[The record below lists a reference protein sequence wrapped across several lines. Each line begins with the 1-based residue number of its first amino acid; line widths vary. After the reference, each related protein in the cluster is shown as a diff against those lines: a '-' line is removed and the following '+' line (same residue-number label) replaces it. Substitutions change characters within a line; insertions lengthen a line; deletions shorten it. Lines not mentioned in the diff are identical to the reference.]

1 MLRIA
6 LFLLTNLAIMLVLGV
21 VVNLLGVSH
30 FISHGQMNLQQLF
43 VYCAVFGF
51 AGSFISLFLSKF
63 MAKRSMGVELVTNP
77 RNADEQ
83 WLVNTVTELAQK
95 AGIKTPEIGIFPAQ
109 ESNAFA
115 TGWNRNAALVA
126 VSLGLLQRFERDEVR
141 AVLAHEIGHVANG
154 DMVTLS
160 LIQGVV
166 NTFVMFFARIIGFIV
181 DKALQGNNER
191 ENNSM
196 GWGYY
201 IATFVAEMVLGILAS
216 MLVAAFSRYREF
228 RADEAGAN
236 LADRNAMIRALQR
249 LQVES
254 GHVESVMP
262 ASMQAFA
269 ISGGIGRFFASH
281 PPLDVRIQAL
291 RDGANSPE
299 SLRRSL
305 S

>member
-1 MLRIA
+1 MMRIG
-6 LFLLTNLAIMLVLGV
+6 LFLLTNLAIMLVAGLV
-21 VVNLLGVSH
+21 LNLLGVGK
-30 FISHGQMNLQQLF
+30 FISHGQMNLQSLLIF
-43 VYCAVFGF
+43 CAVFGF
-51 AGSFISLFLSKF
+51 TGSFISLFISKW
-63 MAKRSMGVELVTNP
+63 MAKRSMGVQLIENP
-77 RNADEQ
+77 RSADEQ

-95 AGIKTPEIGIFPAQ
+95 AGIKTPEIGVFPAQ

-126 VSLGLLQRFERDEVR
+126 VSLGMLQRFDRDEVR

-154 DMVTLS
+154 DMITLS

-166 NTFVMFFARIIGFIV
+166 NTFVMFFARIIGFAV

-191 ENNSM
+191 NS
-196 GWGYY
+196 GPGFGYY
-201 IATFVAEMVLGILAS
+201 IATFVAEMLLGILAS
-216 MLVAAFSRYREF
+216 MIVAAFSRYREF

-254 GHVESVMP
+254 GQTASSMP

-269 ISGGIGRFFASH
+269 ISGGVGRLLASH
-281 PPLDVRIQAL
+281 PPLEVRIKAL
-291 RDGANSPE
+291 RDGTNSAE
-299 SLRRSL
+299 SLRSSL